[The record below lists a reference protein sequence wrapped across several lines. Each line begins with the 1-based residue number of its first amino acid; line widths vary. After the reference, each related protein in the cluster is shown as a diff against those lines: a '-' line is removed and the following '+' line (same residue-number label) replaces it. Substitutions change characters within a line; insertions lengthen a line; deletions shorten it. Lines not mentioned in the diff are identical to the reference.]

1 MFERERRMYGL
12 FRQLQQNDL
21 ITGDSA
27 HSYSMTVPRS
37 VIDYYQN
44 TGGLI
49 MQSLLCD
56 QHWVFTAER
65 GRGKHDSRLS
75 IRAMR
80 GHPVAV
86 LRDIKG
92 PVVKA

>member
-1 MFERERRMYGL
+1 MFEREKRVYGL

-27 HSYSMTVPRS
+27 HRYSMAVSRS

-44 TGGLI
+44 TGGLV
-49 MQSLLCD
+49 MQALLCD
-56 QHWVFTAER
+56 QHWVFTVER
-65 GRGKHDSRLS
+65 GRGRHDSRLS

-86 LRDIKG
+86 LRDIEG
-92 PVVKA
+92 PAVKA